1 MPAPS
6 RFDGLSRLPLVSGWA
21 GLGAASTSCGCPP
34 CVCCMGTDPHP
45 CACSQ
50 HGAAS
55 GATRAKTCRTQHAS
69 ATQGEPRPGHP
80 QWPGPLI
87 PVPIPTPVL
96 TPLCR
101 AVLQEGTL
109 WGVLAILSLLAG
121 LATGA
126 LRTPH
131 CNETLDAAPTPRDVA
146 TASPSAEDGVEMPLA
161 WSQLHGACWD
171 RGDTLGLGG
180 RCHTW
185 DAQPGHGGPKQGGGG
200 WVLQWVSDGSPQG
213 TVHLVVLGGQG

>member
-1 MPAPS
+1 M
-6 RFDGLSRLPLVSGWA
+6 
-21 GLGAASTSCGCPP
+21 
-34 CVCCMGTDPHP
+34 
-45 CACSQ
+45 
-50 HGAAS
+50 
-55 GATRAKTCRTQHAS
+55 
-69 ATQGEPRPGHP
+69 
-80 QWPGPLI
+80 
-87 PVPIPTPVL
+87 L

-161 WSQLHGACWD
+161 WSQLHGACWG
-171 RGDTLGLGG
+171 RGDTPGLEG
-180 RCHTW
+180 RCQMCHS
-185 DAQPGHGGPKQGGGG
+185 PGTVALSMGEVAGCCSGCQ
-200 WVLQWVSDGSPQG
+200 QG
-213 TVHLVVLGGQG
+213 TVRLVVLEGQG